1 MNIVHNCE
9 SFWGGDEGGEST
21 RGFQYDLCR
30 DISQFVDG
38 RRGMFTVANPLK
50 FVELYH
56 RL

>member
-38 RRGMFTVANPLK
+38 WRGVFTVANPLK

>member
-21 RGFQYDLCR
+21 GGFQYDLCR

-38 RRGMFTVANPLK
+38 GRGVANPLK